1 MNLTKFKLSFIC
13 FILAITACNN
23 TKVNPTNSVFAQF
36 APTTK
41 EYKNALAT
49 KIKSNFNNLTYTFN
63 QMVEENGKE
72 YLAIA
77 VQGPDFNASTLVLV
91 NNWNKLEG
99 IKRTKGVSYSG
110 AELRGLQLAI
120 EENPSG
126 ANLIYKDLES
136 IVD

>member
-1 MNLTKFKLSFIC
+1 MNLTKFKLAFIC
-13 FILAITACNN
+13 FVIAITACNN
-23 TKVNPTNSVFAQF
+23 TKVNPANSVFAQF
-36 APTTK
+36 APATK
-41 EYKNALAT
+41 EYKNALAAQ
-49 KIKSNFNNLTYTFN
+49 IKSNVGNLTYTFN
-63 QMVEENGKE
+63 QMVEENGKD

-77 VQGPDFNASTLVLV
+77 VQGPDFNATTLILV

-99 IKRTKGVSYSG
+99 IKRTKGISYSG
-110 AELRGLQLAI
+110 AQLRGLQLAI